1 MFGQGKG
8 KGKGGKGKAPPQNL
22 QVLSPDSFREMMPV
36 FVASLGLADQGGCFF
51 CHVQG
56 NFAADDK
63 DEKKMARK
71 MIMMVRDI
79 NANTFNG
86 EQEVTCFT
94 CHRGSPHPLTEPE

>member
-1 MFGQGKG
+1 MFGGQGKGRGGKG
-8 KGKGGKGKAPPQNL
+8 KGKAPENL
-22 QVLSPDSFREMMPV
+22 QVLSPDSFRAMMPV
-36 FVASLGLADQGGCFF
+36 FVQSLGLADMGGCTF

-56 NFAADDK
+56 NFAS
-63 DEKKMARK
+63 DEKEEKVMARK

-94 CHRGSPHPLTEPE
+94 CHRGSPHPASQPE